1 MLEVQREGT
10 NRLRVHSH
18 DNEYIGLLRE
28 RIARHMG
35 CSAKNVRMICMG
47 EWPRAVCDGA
57 TCILA
62 SCIVCLAHASCWGML
77 RRAAGCWDGTACAA
91 MRWRHLHLGTMD
103 CAGTGLGMLRRGAGA
118 GLPVQL

>member
-10 NRLRVHSH
+10 NRLRVQSH

-47 EWPRAVCDGA
+47 E
-57 TCILA
+57 
-62 SCIVCLAHASCWGML
+62 
-77 RRAAGCWDGTACAA
+77 
-91 MRWRHLHLGTMD
+91 
-103 CAGTGLGMLRRGAGA
+103 
-118 GLPVQL
+118 